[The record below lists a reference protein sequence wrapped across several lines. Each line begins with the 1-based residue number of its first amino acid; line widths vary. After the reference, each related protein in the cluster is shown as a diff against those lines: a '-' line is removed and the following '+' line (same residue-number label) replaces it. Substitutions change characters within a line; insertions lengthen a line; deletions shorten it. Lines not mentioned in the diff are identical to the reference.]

1 MSTPANPTTPLMVTW
16 SNEKEKQK
24 ILNDLALYNSEEGV
38 FRRKSTASRN
48 SSYKDVDTST
58 NVRPTFTRD
67 NYDYFRPEEAT
78 PKKIREIITLCGE
91 ASAKVGLV
99 KNVIDLMGDFA
110 SQGIRIVHKD
120 ARAQK
125 VSTAWAKKVKLPNR
139 CERFLNI
146 LYRLGT
152 VGILRQTAIVNNI
165 DIKNIQNMMN
175 PDSIE
180 VSKDRPSSEIPIG
193 YTYLHPNTLEVLGGD
208 LSIFGSAKPQYGLN
222 IPDNIRKKIL
232 AGAPKDR
239 EIING
244 LPEEILSAAKSNT
257 ALPLGDNFSIF
268 FYKKDDWEQFPKPMI
283 YSIIDDLMMLEKLK
297 LADLAACDGA
307 ISSVRLWTLGDLA
320 NRILPTPAQ
329 IAKLSDILT
338 NNVGGGCYDLV
349 WDATLTFK
357 ESSSDISKFLGEEKY
372 APTLHR
378 LYEGLGVPPTLT
390 AAGSSGGFT
399 NNYISLKTLTERL
412 EYGRSVLLEFLTQEL
427 AILQKALGLK
437 EPFQVVFNRMTL
449 ADEAAEKQ
457 LLIQLLD
464 RNVISDETVLDRF
477 GEKSDIER
485 AKVKDETELRDKK
498 EMPKKAGQF
507 YSPQRDDEF
516 KKGFIQTGQVTPS
529 QLGFDF
535 PAKKASEKTPLDVK
549 QATPLAGIK
558 GRSGQGR
565 PKGKK
570 DSGKRKQKTVKVRTS
585 ASFVDIS
592 MWAKDAQTKVSATL
606 MPFVLKMHN
615 KATARALT
623 DKELTIAENL
633 KFHVLSQVQP
643 YETITQ
649 ELILSKMEGSAN
661 TEMVAVYNSLVAGYI
676 ARNSKEPTIEEIR
689 QLQIYAYSLYNQE
702 VDNGEG

>member
-1 MSTPANPTTPLMVTW
+1 MTEPLKPATPLMVTW
-16 SNEKEKQK
+16 SNEQEKQK
-24 ILNDLALYNSEEGV
+24 ILNDLALYNSDEGM
-38 FRRKSTASRN
+38 FRRKATASRN
-48 SSYKDVDTST
+48 SSYKDVDTSV

-78 PKKIREIITLCGE
+78 PKKLREIITLCGE
-91 ASAKVGLV
+91 ASSRVGLV

-120 ARAQK
+120 PKAQK

-152 VGILRQTAIVNNI
+152 VGVLRQTAVVNNI
-165 DIKNIQNMMN
+165 DIKKIQDLMD
-175 PDSIE
+175 PTAIE
-180 VSKDRPSSEIPIG
+180 VSNDRPVSEIAIG

-208 LSIFGSAKPQYGLN
+208 LSIFGSVRPQYGLN
-222 IPDNIRKKIL
+222 IPPQIRKKIL
-232 AGAPKDR
+232 AAAPQDR
-239 EIING
+239 EVINA
-244 LPEEILSAAKSNT
+244 LPEEVLSAAKSN
-257 ALPLGDNFSIF
+257 AAIPLGENFSIF

-329 IAKLSDILT
+329 IAKLSEILT

-357 ESSSDISKFLGEEKY
+357 ESNSDISKFLGEAKY

-412 EYGRSVLLEFLTQEL
+412 EYGRSVLLEFLNQEL

-477 GEKSDIER
+477 GEHHEIER
-485 AKVKDETELRDKK
+485 AKVKEETALRDKK
-498 EMPKKAGQF
+498 ELPKKSGQF
-507 YSPQRDDEF
+507 YSPQREDEF
-516 KKGFIQTGQVTPS
+516 KKAFIQTGQVTPS
-529 QLGFDF
+529 QLGLDL
-535 PAKKASEKTPLDVK
+535 PNKKPSEKTPLDVK

-592 MWAKDAQTKVSATL
+592 MWAKDAQSKVSTAI
-606 MPFVLKMHN
+606 MPFILKSHD

-633 KFHVLSQVQP
+633 KFHILSQITP
-643 YETITQ
+643 YENITQ
-649 ELILSKMEGSAN
+649 ELILAKMESAGN
-661 TEMVAVYNSLVAGYI
+661 SDMLIVYNNLVAGYI

-702 VDNGEG
+702 EADGQS